1 MKFLSYFLL
10 WIPLFPLFPEVVV
23 VDGSS
28 IKNAIISRIYIQ
40 STLAHLAE
48 EIKIELPF
56 TLMTNTNLQELPT
69 EVHDVL
75 TNNHGEFLVLGTLLL
90 VIFAKYCVV
99 VNVSNVLVEIPTEK
113 WKKKLYP
120 FIEINHITNQTKT
133 VLLCVMIW
141 LFRNVAEVR

>member
-10 WIPLFPLFPEVVV
+10 WIPLFPLFTGMV

-48 EIKIELPF
+48 EIKMELPF
-56 TLMTNTNLQELPT
+56 TLVTNTNLQELPT

-75 TNNHGEFLVLGTLLL
+75 TNHHGEFLVLGTLLL
-90 VIFAKYCVV
+90 VVFAKYVV
-99 VNVSNVLVEIPTEK
+99 VANVSNVLVDFPIEK
-113 WKKKLYP
+113 WKKLYP

-133 VLLCVMIW
+133 VLLCVMVL
-141 LFRNVAEVR
+141 LFRNVEDVR

>member
-10 WIPLFPLFPEVVV
+10 WIPLFSPFTEV

-48 EIKIELPF
+48 EIKMELPF
-56 TLMTNTNLQELPT
+56 TLVTNTNIQELPA

-75 TNNHGEFLVLGTLLL
+75 TMNHGEFLVLNTLLL
-90 VIFAKYCVV
+90 VIFAKYCVY
-99 VNVSNVLVEIPTEK
+99 SYSTMSMDFSAEK

-120 FIEINHITNQTKT
+120 FIEINRITNQTKT
-133 VLLCVMIW
+133 VLLCVMIM
-141 LFRNVAEVR
+141 LFRNVDDVR

>member
-10 WIPLFPLFPEVVV
+10 WIPMSPLFTGMVVN
-23 VDGSS
+23 GSS

-48 EIKIELPF
+48 EIKMELPF
-56 TLMTNTNLQELPT
+56 TLVTNTNLQELPT

-75 TNNHGEFLVLGTLLL
+75 TNHHGEFFVLNTLLL
-90 VIFAKYCVV
+90 VIFAKYVV
-99 VNVSNVLVEIPTEK
+99 VSNVWNVLIDFPTEK

-133 VLLCVMIW
+133 ILLCVMVL
-141 LFRNVAEVR
+141 LFRNVEDVR